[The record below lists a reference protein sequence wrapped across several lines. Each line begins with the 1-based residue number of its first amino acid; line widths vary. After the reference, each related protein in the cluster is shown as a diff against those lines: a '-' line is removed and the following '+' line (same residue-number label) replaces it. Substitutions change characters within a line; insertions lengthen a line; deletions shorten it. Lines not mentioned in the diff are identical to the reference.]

1 MAVDETKMEPK
12 PTPTRA
18 PHKQPALEEIVQA
31 LRDELPE
38 LRQHYGVRSLGVFG
52 SYVRGEQER
61 GSDLDILVEF
71 DCVPTLFEFVRLER
85 HLSQQLG
92 IPVDL
97 VMKTALKPAIGR
109 YILEEVVSV

>member
-1 MAVDETKMEPK
+1 MAPGETQIEPK
-12 PTPTRA
+12 PTPISSPLR
-18 PHKQPALEEIVQA
+18 QPALEEIVQT

-38 LRQHYGVRSLGVFG
+38 LRQRYGVRSLGVFG

-61 GSDLDILVEF
+61 GSDLDILVDF
-71 DCVPTLFEFVRLER
+71 DRIPTLFEFLRLER

-92 IPVDL
+92 VSVDL